1 MILASE
7 LLRAWLRSL
16 TQRRSNQVMTWGQ
29 ARTYAR
35 QAGIAIARYDDL
47 AAHADFLAWNVVDRL
62 PNGWTMTTMTEAIL
76 ASAHR
81 HVALLVD

>member
-16 TQRRSNQVMTWGQ
+16 TQRRSNRVMTWAQ

-35 QAGIAIARYDDL
+35 QAGIAIAREADL
-47 AAHADFLAWNVVDRL
+47 EAHADHLAWTVVDRL

-76 ASAHR
+76 ASAQR
-81 HVALLVD
+81 HCALLAD